1 MKTQE
6 LFEFEGSDEGILY
19 VLLKITDEFT
29 NQDASEIVNDFAMR
43 QGGEVE
49 DEFTDWPSF
58 PEEGEFHIKFETIE
72 EAEQAKKYFRRL
84 SRMRPGFK
92 ILEYEVYREE
102 DHRYGDIL
110 SDD

>member
-6 LFEFEGSDEGILY
+6 LFEFGRSDEGILY

-29 NQDASEIVNDFAMR
+29 DQDASEIVNDFAMS

-49 DEFTDWPSF
+49 TEFNVHA
-58 PEEGEFHIKFETIE
+58 EGEFHIKFKTIE

-92 ILEYEVYREE
+92 ILEYETYREE
-102 DHRYGDIL
+102 GHRYGDIL
-110 SDD
+110 KDD